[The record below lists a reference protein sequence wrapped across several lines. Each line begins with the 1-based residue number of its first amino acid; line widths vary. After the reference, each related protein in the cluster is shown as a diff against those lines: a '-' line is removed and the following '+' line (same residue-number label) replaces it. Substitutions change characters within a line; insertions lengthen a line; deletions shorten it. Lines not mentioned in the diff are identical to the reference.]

1 MTYNVLPAC
10 TLLTSF
16 QHLTIGGS
24 GDHRYFDMQDEHAD
38 LIRRRWRFIVI
49 VIVVARRRH
58 RRCHHRHVI
67 ARPLSSMIVNY
78 IGSVVK

>member
-24 GDHRYFDMQDEHAD
+24 GDHGHGVF
-38 LIRRRWRFIVI
+38 FG
-49 VIVVARRRH
+49 VVLDFCVEVECRVSACVH
-58 RRCHHRHVI
+58 NIIISYV
-67 ARPLSSMIVNY
+67 
-78 IGSVVK
+78 